1 MRDRNRQPETRVP
14 AIGNDG
20 VAGKTGVACQ
30 MESTLTVPSLENAML
45 HKVLVFYVFKYSLSI
60 QHKYNELVSKL
71 CNALKVTELTY
82 QMRCPMSKMLTYS
95 AKEQQGRLPKY
106 SEKILD
112 VL

>member
-1 MRDRNRQPETRVP
+1 MHARFT
-14 AIGNDG
+14 
-20 VAGKTGVACQ
+20 
-30 MESTLTVPSLENAML
+30 SLENAML

-60 QHKYNELVSKL
+60 QYKYNELVSKL
-71 CNALKVTELTY
+71 CNALKVTEITY

>member
-1 MRDRNRQPETRVP
+1 MHMDVHAHWFYVTARPLT
-14 AIGNDG
+14 IL
-20 VAGKTGVACQ
+20 TITACA
-30 MESTLTVPSLENAML
+30 MPRITSLENAML

-71 CNALKVTELTY
+71 CNALKVTEITY

-106 SEKILD
+106 SEKILG

>member
-1 MRDRNRQPETRVP
+1 MHMDIH
-14 AIGNDG
+14 A
-20 VAGKTGVACQ
+20 
-30 MESTLTVPSLENAML
+30 
-45 HKVLVFYVFKYSLSI
+45 HWFYVTARPLTILTHCAMPRITSCCMKFLSYSLSI

-71 CNALKVTELTY
+71 CNALKVTEITY

-112 VL
+112 VSRLSVSANAISSSR

>member
-1 MRDRNRQPETRVP
+1 MH
-14 AIGNDG
+14 IGFYVTARPTNL
-20 VAGKTGVACQ
+20 
-30 MESTLTVPSLENAML
+30 LTVHAYRFTSLENAML

-60 QHKYNELVSKL
+60 QYKYNELVSKL
-71 CNALKVTELTY
+71 CNALKVTEITY